1 MTTQR
6 HPRCS
11 LHPMGSSSPGMMSGK
26 KRNILIL
33 KHCLA
38 FNLKASNLHSSSEL
52 WLGASAK
59 SYDPQCL
66 WHCEICLPGIIFSYT
81 LVQIENCVNHQVTE
95 ETNFIVFHMNGINIT
110 SKKINEKLKIQ
121 RILELPERDQVYLET
136 DNSMTPGTSFSVRLK
151 FEYQLSKSLEGFY
164 LSTYKDQDGKEK

>member
-1 MTTQR
+1 M
-6 HPRCS
+6 
-11 LHPMGSSSPGMMSGK
+11 
-26 KRNILIL
+26 
-33 KHCLA
+33 
-38 FNLKASNLHSSSEL
+38 
-52 WLGASAK
+52 
-59 SYDPQCL
+59 
-66 WHCEICLPGIIFSYT
+66 
-81 LVQIENCVNHQVTE
+81 TE

-151 FEYQLSKSLEGFY
+151 FEYKLAKSLEGFY